1 MNHRDL
7 TWRKAGKQ
15 GIKTSLRQGF
25 TLVEVMFASM
35 IALLL
40 TLVLFETFSVCQRIA
55 ADIKWRLA
63 ADALAYDLA
72 WETFNRQTSWFV
84 DSIKED
90 AAEWAEVPAER
101 TSVWYKGGGE
111 AYYMRSI
118 TPVGEPITHWVIR
131 TNVQWPV
138 PGGGSVRLPD
148 DYVIER
154 YHADRNVFRAGL

>member
-1 MNHRDL
+1 MNHRAL
-7 TWRKAGKQ
+7 TWRRAGRKGRQ
-15 GIKTSLRQGF
+15 TSSRQGF
-25 TLVEVMFASM
+25 TLVEVMFASV

-72 WETFNRQTSWFV
+72 WETFNRQTSCFV
-84 DSIKED
+84 DSIGED
-90 AAEWAEVPAER
+90 VAEWAEVPEER
-101 TSVWYKGGGE
+101 TSVWYKGGA

-138 PGGGSVRLPD
+138 PGGGSVRLPN

-154 YHADRNVFRAGL
+154 YRADRNVFRAGL